1 MGKAEEQRETPRKGA
16 KGTDCLLVSFLK
28 MFSPRL
34 HRGSERWG
42 DRSRLLSWQVSGG
55 VPPRL
60 PNVPAIAEQPG
71 TDPRE
76 GEQDRQG
83 SQETRRCR
91 RTHAEG
97 GLGDPRQEVT
107 RAGAEPWP
115 GDPGEAVPELQEH
128 FISDPV
134 PSSLFLCFL
143 FSPVWQG
150 VCAVSCPR
158 NRQPVLSGPQQNRPS
173 PLLPPSCL
181 LPQHLPCSLQ
191 GKFVFFR

>member
-1 MGKAEEQRETPRKGA
+1 MGRLFQAAELA
-16 KGTDCLLVSFLK
+16 
-28 MFSPRL
+28 
-34 HRGSERWG
+34 
-42 DRSRLLSWQVSGG
+42 G
-55 VPPRL
+55 VRRDPPRP
-60 PNVPAIAEQPG
+60 PNVPVIAEQPG

-83 SQETRRCR
+83 SQETRHCR

-97 GLGDPRQEVT
+97 GVGDPRQEVT
-107 RAGAEPWP
+107 RAGAQPWP
-115 GDPGEAVPELQEH
+115 GDLGEAAPELREH

-158 NRQPVLSGPQQNRPS
+158 NRQPVRSGPQQNRPS

-181 LPQHLPCSLQ
+181 LPSHLPGQPPREVLYFSGDLGMAVPEPAAPVPCRHAPFTPQL
-191 GKFVFFR
+191 GG